1 MLEHLLEGEVD
12 ARTLEEVIHAIA
24 RGVRDHED
32 RVGIRAEEHEARLT
46 EREQAGKAVEQV
58 HGHGD
63 ERVHRTLFDDRKEQG
78 AGRHHILQ
86 YHRHERERE
95 HDGKG
100 DQVAAACFFVFR
112 FQHSDPPP
120 LRLCPWPFHR
130 TGRWA

>member
-12 ARTLEEVIHAIA
+12 ARTLEEVIHAIT

-63 ERVHRTLFDDRKEQG
+63 ERVHRTLFDDRKEQ
-78 AGRHHILQ
+78 
-86 YHRHERERE
+86 
-95 HDGKG
+95 D
-100 DQVAAACFFVFR
+100 
-112 FQHSDPPP
+112 P
-120 LRLCPWPFHR
+120 LRFR
-130 TGRWA
+130 